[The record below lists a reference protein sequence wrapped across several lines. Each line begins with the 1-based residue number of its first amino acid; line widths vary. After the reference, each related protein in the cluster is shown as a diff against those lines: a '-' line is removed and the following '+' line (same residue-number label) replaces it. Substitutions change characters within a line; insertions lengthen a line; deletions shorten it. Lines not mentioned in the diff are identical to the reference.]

1 MSSFKAAAKI
11 TLAALIGQE
20 KLLYDLELHAEDDW
34 DILKEDSGLLK
45 GLDGESKMGG
55 WVLECA
61 KIELLSA

>member
-34 DILKEDSGLLK
+34 DILKEVSGLLK
-45 GLDGESKMGG
+45 GLVGESMMGG